1 MTDGLLPAGVILVET
16 FGDTGAAAGI
26 RLFPEEEALIPDV
39 VEERRREFTTV
50 RGCAREALRRLGREP
65 APLVRE
71 GRDGPKWPEGLV
83 GSLTHCVGYRAA
95 AVAPA
100 GTFRAVGID
109 AEPDA
114 PLPHGVAGRVLGAGE
129 RAAVAEL
136 GRAGAPVAWD
146 RLAFCVKE
154 AVYKAWHP
162 LTGLPLGW
170 LDAEVSLSADGTFT
184 ARVPAGPVPGWPPF
198 PALLRG
204 AWAAG
209 HGLLRVGLAVPAP
222 VPDGGTGPG
231 AAAQAEVRALDVR
244 VTGRLARPLRKLE

>member
-1 MTDGLLPAGVILVET
+1 MTTAGLLPAGVILVES
-16 FGDTGAAAGI
+16 FGDTGDAAGI
-26 RLFPEEEALIPDV
+26 SLFPEEAALVADV

-50 RGCAREALRRLGREP
+50 RGCAREAMRQLGREP
-65 APLVRE
+65 APLVRK
-71 GRDGPKWPEGLV
+71 RPDGPTWPEGLV

-100 GTFRAVGID
+100 GAFRAVGID

-114 PLPHGVAGRVLGAGE
+114 PLPYGVPGRVLSAGE

-136 GRAGAPVAWD
+136 GRAGGPVAWD
-146 RLAFCVKE
+146 RLVFCVKE

-162 LTGLPLGW
+162 LTGLPLGF

-184 ARVPAGPVPGWPPF
+184 ARVPGGPVPDGPPF
-198 PALLRG
+198 PELLRG

-209 HGLLRVGLAVPAP
+209 RGLLRVGLAVPAP

-231 AAAQAEVRALDVR
+231 TRAQAEVRAAA
-244 VTGRLARPLRKLE
+244 G